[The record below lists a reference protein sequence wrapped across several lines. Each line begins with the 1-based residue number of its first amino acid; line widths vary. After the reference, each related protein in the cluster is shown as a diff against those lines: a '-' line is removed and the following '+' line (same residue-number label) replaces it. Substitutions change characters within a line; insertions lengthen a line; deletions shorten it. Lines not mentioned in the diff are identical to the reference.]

1 LQNKAENHYY
11 YSMSFNK
18 TILTQPKLSIRILGK
33 YKEAFVINFLLHFVF
48 VLFYKNVTINNK
60 KKIGLSQK

>member
-1 LQNKAENHYY
+1 
-11 YSMSFNK
+11 MSFNK

-48 VLFYKNVTINNK
+48 VLFYKNVTINNNNK
-60 KKIGLSQK
+60 KFGLSQK